1 MSKLATYAL
10 VIAVSIGTT
19 AMLANRKSA
28 TNPDTSADS
37 RLATSAAFQ
46 DGMYLGKLAA
56 KNGQPLRIAVGR
68 WSTDQD
74 RASFTDGY
82 ERGYID
88 SLARA
93 IP

>member
-1 MSKLATYAL
+1 MSNLATYVL
-10 VIAVSIGTT
+10 VIAVSMGTI
-19 AMLANRKSA
+19 AMLANRKRA
-28 TNPDTSADS
+28 TNPDASADS
-37 RLATSAAFQ
+37 RLASNVAFQ

-56 KNGQPLRIAVGR
+56 ENGQPLRLAVGR

-74 RASFTDGY
+74 RASFTAGY